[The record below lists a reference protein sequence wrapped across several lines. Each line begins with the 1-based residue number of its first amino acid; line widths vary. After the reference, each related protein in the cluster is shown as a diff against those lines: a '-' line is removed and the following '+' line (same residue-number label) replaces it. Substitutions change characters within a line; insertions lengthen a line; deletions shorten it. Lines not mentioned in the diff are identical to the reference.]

1 VQLLQLLVSTD
12 RLVPVTEALDEM
24 GATYLQTDET
34 SARDVT
40 LLYVPVPRGGAE
52 PVLERLY
59 DAGLPEDAY
68 ALATDVD
75 TATGADLGVSKLA
88 DEYVDGPKGEAG
100 IDHTSLRERAED
112 LTPGRRTYVA
122 FAALSA
128 IVAVAGLLLDSAIV
142 IVGAM
147 VIAPF
152 AGSSLSAAVGAV
164 ISDRDM
170 VTDSVTSQV
179 LGLVV
184 AFVGAVAMSF
194 VLQSTGFVPRSL
206 SISQIEQ
213 LGSFLTPS
221 LLAVAIAIAAG
232 GAGAL
237 ALATDLPVSIAGV
250 AVAAAIV
257 PAAST
262 AGIGV
267 VWGEPLVVAGG
278 LVLLAMNIAFINVSA
293 YLALIALGYRSSV
306 IGSVREDLTL
316 SVRTGAYALVLVFF
330 LVTLAATSVATYQ
343 YLTFE
348 QAANSEVQE
357 TLDDETFEALD
368 LVSVSTSYS
377 AGVIDTEAP
386 SVTVTVARTSDL
398 DYPLLATILRD
409 RIEAATG
416 RPVIVQI
423 HFVDYSEAQAT
434 GMAASR
440 DLTVPTAP
448 LAVTATRRVP
458 SIPAVA

>member
-1 VQLLQLLVSTD
+1 MGVGSKPRVVQLLQLLVPTD
-12 RLVPVTEALDEM
+12 RLVPVTETLDEM

-34 SARDVT
+34 SARDATV
-40 LLYVPVPRGGAE
+40 LYVPVPRGGAP
-52 PVLERLY
+52 PVLDRLY

-75 TATGADLGVSKLA
+75 TATGADLGTDALA
-88 DEYVDGPKGEAG
+88 DRYVEGPKGEAG

-152 AGSSLSAAVGAV
+152 AGSSLSASVGAV

-170 VTDSVTSQV
+170 VTDSVTSQL

-184 AFVGAVAMSF
+184 AFLGAIAMSF
-194 VLQSTGFVPRSL
+194 LLQYTLFVPASL
-206 SISQIEQ
+206 SISQVEQ
-213 LGSFLTPS
+213 VGSFLTPS

-257 PAAST
+257 PAAAT

-267 VWGEPLVVAGG
+267 VWGQPLVVAGAV
-278 LVLLAMNIAFINVSA
+278 VLLAVNIVAINVSA
-293 YLALIALGYRSSV
+293 YLALVALGYRSSV
-306 IGSVREDLTL
+306 VRSVREDLTL
-316 SVRTGAYALVLVFF
+316 DVRTGAYALVLVFF
-330 LVTLAATSVATYQ
+330 LVTLAVTSVATVQ
-343 YLTFE
+343 YLSFE
-348 QAANSEVQE
+348 QATNGEVQD
-357 TLDDETFEALD
+357 TLGGEPYSDLD
-368 LVSVSTSYS
+368 LMSVSTSYS
-377 AGVIDTEAP
+377 AGVIDDEAP
-386 SVTVTVARTSDL
+386 SVTVTVGRTSDVE
-398 DYPLLATILRD
+398 YPLLPTILQN

-416 RPVIVQI
+416 RSVTVQVR
-423 HFVDYSEAQAT
+423 FVDYDQAS
-434 GMAASR
+434 AS
-440 DLTVPTAP
+440 
-448 LAVTATRRVP
+448 
-458 SIPAVA
+458 